1 MLDDNN
7 LRMKK
12 IFFSACLLSLFMAH
26 AHAQE
31 TYENTKLIDNDL
43 NGTARYVGMGGA
55 MEALGADISVIN
67 SNPAG
72 IGLFRRS
79 SGSVS
84 FGLVSQDGASS
95 FKYGNKTNAS
105 FDQAGFVYSLRDGR
119 RTFINFGFNYHK
131 SKNFDYILNAASGLN
146 GASQH
151 KLSYMKALANE
162 NNLDKT
168 SSGWR
173 GKFAYTS
180 QLDNLYYN
188 TLMMTSSDGFFYN
201 DASRYEFGRAETGY
215 IGEYNFNSSANV
227 NDRVYLGITIGIH
240 DVHYTGHSLYSEAL
254 VNLNNQ
260 TAGDITVND
269 ERRITGTGYNA
280 SFGIIFRPVDASPFR
295 IGLSVT
301 TPTWYDLK
309 TSNYTYL
316 INNTKADGGGKLQG
330 DYPNYTTGE
339 SYEFKL
345 FTPWKFG
352 VSLGHTVG
360 NYLALGA
367 SYEYADYSR
376 LDTRVNDGYDV
387 DYWGDVYEH
396 SSSDEPMNRHTRETL
411 KAVSTLKIGAEA
423 KVMPNLAVRAGY
435 NYVSPM
441 FKKEGYKDGNIDSYG
456 SNYSSATDYTN
467 WETTNRYTVGVGYTL
482 GKMSFD
488 LAYQYAQTNGKFHP
502 FADSYLDYTYPGQD
516 SNGNDVTM
524 TESLDNYANAV
535 KVSNKRNQLLLTLTY
550 RF

>member
-1 MLDDNN
+1 
-7 LRMKK
+7 MKK

-105 FDQAGFVYSLRDGR
+105 FDQAGFVYSMRDGR

-215 IGEYNFNSSANV
+215 IGEYNFNTSANV
-227 NDRVYLGITIGIH
+227 NDRVYLGVTIGIH
-240 DVHYTGHSLYSEAL
+240 DVHYTGHSLYNEAL

-301 TPTWYDLK
+301 TPTLYDLK

-502 FADSYLDYTYPGQD
+502 FADSYLDYTYTGQD

>member
-1 MLDDNN
+1 
-7 LRMKK
+7 MKK

-105 FDQAGFVYSLRDGR
+105 FDQAGFVYSMRDGR

-215 IGEYNFNSSANV
+215 IGEYDFSTSANV

-240 DVHYTGHSLYSEAL
+240 DVHYTGHSLYNEAL

-260 TAGDITVND
+260 TVGDITVND

-301 TPTWYDLK
+301 TPTLYDLK

-467 WETTNRYTVGVGYTL
+467 WEATNRYTVGVGYTL

-502 FADSYLDYTYPGQD
+502 FADSYLDYTYHGQD

-535 KVSNKRNQLLLTLTY
+535 NVSNKRNQLLLTLTY

>member
-1 MLDDNN
+1 
-7 LRMKK
+7 MKK
-12 IFFSACLLSLFMAH
+12 IFLSACLLSLFMAH

-105 FDQAGFVYSLRDGR
+105 FDQAGFVYSMRDGR

-215 IGEYNFNSSANV
+215 IGEYNFNFSANV

-240 DVHYTGHSLYSEAL
+240 DVHYTGHSLYNEAL

-280 SFGIIFRPVDASPFR
+280 SFGVILRPVDASPFR

-309 TSNYTYL
+309 TSNYTCL

-467 WETTNRYTVGVGYTL
+467 WEATNRYTVGVGYTL

-524 TESLDNYANAV
+524 TESLDNYADAV

>member
-1 MLDDNN
+1 
-7 LRMKK
+7 MKK
-12 IFFSACLLSLFMAH
+12 IFLSACLLSLFMAH

-162 NNLDKT
+162 NNLDKK

-201 DASRYEFGRAETGY
+201 DASGYEFGRAETGY
-215 IGEYNFNSSANV
+215 IGEYDFNTSVNV

-240 DVHYTGHSLYSEAL
+240 DVHYTGHSLYNEAL

-280 SFGIIFRPVDASPFR
+280 SFGIILRPVDASPFR
-295 IGLSVT
+295 IGLSVS

-467 WETTNRYTVGVGYTL
+467 WEATNRYTVGIGYTL

>member
-1 MLDDNN
+1 
-7 LRMKK
+7 MKK
-12 IFFSACLLSLFMAH
+12 IFLSACLLSLFMAH

-131 SKNFDYILNAASGLN
+131 SKNFDYILNAASALN

-201 DASRYEFGRAETGY
+201 DASGYEFGRAETGY
-215 IGEYNFNSSANV
+215 IGEYDFNTSVNV
-227 NDRVYLGITIGIH
+227 NDRVYIGITIGIH
-240 DVHYTGHSLYSEAL
+240 DVHYTGHSLYNEAL

-280 SFGIIFRPVDASPFR
+280 SFGIILRPVDASPFR
-295 IGLSVT
+295 IGLSVS

-467 WETTNRYTVGVGYTL
+467 WEATNRYTVGIGYTL

>member
-1 MLDDNN
+1 
-7 LRMKK
+7 MKK
-12 IFFSACLLSLFMAH
+12 IFLSACLLSLFMAH

-131 SKNFDYILNAASGLN
+131 SKNFDYILNAASALN

-201 DASRYEFGRAETGY
+201 DASGYEFGRAETGY
-215 IGEYNFNSSANV
+215 IGEYDFNTSVNV

-240 DVHYTGHSLYSEAL
+240 DVHYTGHSLYNEAL

-260 TAGDITVND
+260 TAGNITVND

-295 IGLSVT
+295 IGLSVS

-467 WETTNRYTVGVGYTL
+467 WEATNRYTVGVGYTL

>member
-1 MLDDNN
+1 
-7 LRMKK
+7 MKK
-12 IFFSACLLSLFMAH
+12 IFLSACLLSLFMAH

-201 DASRYEFGRAETGY
+201 DASGYEFGRAETGY
-215 IGEYNFNSSANV
+215 IGEYDFNTSVNV

-240 DVHYTGHSLYSEAL
+240 DVHYTGHSLYNEAL

-295 IGLSVT
+295 IGLSVS

-467 WETTNRYTVGVGYTL
+467 WEATNRYTVGIGYTL

-502 FADSYLDYTYPGQD
+502 FADSHLDYTYPGQD

>member
-1 MLDDNN
+1 
-7 LRMKK
+7 MKK

-105 FDQAGFVYSLRDGR
+105 FDQAGFVYSMRDGR

-173 GKFAYTS
+173 GKFSYTS

-215 IGEYNFNSSANV
+215 IGEYDFNTSVNV

-280 SFGIIFRPVDASPFR
+280 SFGVIFRPVDASPFR

-411 KAVSTLKIGAEA
+411 KSVSTFKIGAEA

-467 WETTNRYTVGVGYTL
+467 LEATNRYTVGVGYTL

>member
-1 MLDDNN
+1 
-7 LRMKK
+7 MKK
-12 IFFSACLLSLFMAH
+12 IFLSACLLSLFMAH

-55 MEALGADISVIN
+55 LEALGADISVIN

-131 SKNFDYILNAASGLN
+131 SKNFDYILNAASALN

-201 DASRYEFGRAETGY
+201 DASGYEFGRAETGY
-215 IGEYNFNSSANV
+215 IGEYDFNTSVNV

-240 DVHYTGHSLYSEAL
+240 DVHYTGHSLYNEAL

-295 IGLSVT
+295 IGLSVS

-467 WETTNRYTVGVGYTL
+467 WEATNRYTVGVGYTL

>member
-1 MLDDNN
+1 
-7 LRMKK
+7 MKK
-12 IFFSACLLSLFMAH
+12 IFLSACLLSLFMAH

-131 SKNFDYILNAASGLN
+131 SKNFDYILNAASALN

-201 DASRYEFGRAETGY
+201 DASGYEFGRAETGY
-215 IGEYNFNSSANV
+215 IGEYDFNTSVNV

-240 DVHYTGHSLYSEAL
+240 DVHYTGHSLYNEAL

-280 SFGIIFRPVDASPFR
+280 SFGIILRPVDASPFR
-295 IGLSVT
+295 IGLSVS

-316 INNTKADGGGKLQG
+316 INNTKADGGSKLQG
-330 DYPNYTTGE
+330 DYPNYTTGG
-339 SYEFKL
+339 SYEFKR

-467 WETTNRYTVGVGYTL
+467 WEATNRYTVGVGYTL

>member
-1 MLDDNN
+1 
-7 LRMKK
+7 MKK

-105 FDQAGFVYSLRDGR
+105 FDQAGFVYSMRDGR

-215 IGEYNFNSSANV
+215 ICEYDFKTSVNV

-240 DVHYTGHSLYSEAL
+240 DVHYTGHSLYNEAL

-260 TAGDITVND
+260 TVGDITVND

-352 VSLGHTVG
+352 VSLGYTVG

-411 KAVSTLKIGAEA
+411 KAVSTFKIGAEA

-467 WETTNRYTVGVGYTL
+467 WEATNRYTVGVGYTL

>member
-1 MLDDNN
+1 
-7 LRMKK
+7 MKK

-240 DVHYTGHSLYSEAL
+240 DVHYTGHSLYNEAL

-260 TAGDITVND
+260 TVGDITVND

-467 WETTNRYTVGVGYTL
+467 WEATNRYTVGVGYTL

>member
-1 MLDDNN
+1 
-7 LRMKK
+7 MKK

-105 FDQAGFVYSLRDGR
+105 FDQAGFVYSMRDGR

-215 IGEYNFNSSANV
+215 IGEYDFNTSVNV
-227 NDRVYLGITIGIH
+227 NDRVYLGVTVGIH

-467 WETTNRYTVGVGYTL
+467 WEATNRYTVGVGYTL

>member
-1 MLDDNN
+1 
-7 LRMKK
+7 MKK
-12 IFFSACLLSLFMAH
+12 IFLSACLLSLFMAH

-131 SKNFDYILNAASGLN
+131 SKNFDYILNAASALN

-201 DASRYEFGRAETGY
+201 DASGYEFGRAETGY
-215 IGEYNFNSSANV
+215 IGEYDFNTSVNV

-240 DVHYTGHSLYSEAL
+240 DVHYTGHSLYNEAL

-295 IGLSVT
+295 IGLSVS

-467 WETTNRYTVGVGYTL
+467 WEVTNRYTVGIGYTL

>member
-1 MLDDNN
+1 
-7 LRMKK
+7 MKK
-12 IFFSACLLSLFMAH
+12 IFFSACLLSLFMVH

-105 FDQAGFVYSLRDGR
+105 FDQAGFVYSMRDGR

-201 DASRYEFGRAETGY
+201 DASRYEFGRAETCY

-467 WETTNRYTVGVGYTL
+467 WEATNRYTVGVGYTL

>member
-1 MLDDNN
+1 
-7 LRMKK
+7 MKK
-12 IFFSACLLSLFMAH
+12 IFLSACLLSLFMAH

-131 SKNFDYILNAASGLN
+131 SKNFDYILNAASALN

-201 DASRYEFGRAETGY
+201 DASGYEFGRAETGY
-215 IGEYNFNSSANV
+215 IGEYDFNTSVNV

-240 DVHYTGHSLYSEAL
+240 DVHYTGHSLYNEAL

-280 SFGIIFRPVDASPFR
+280 SFGIIFRLVDASPFR
-295 IGLSVT
+295 IGLSVS

-467 WETTNRYTVGVGYTL
+467 WEATNRYTVGIGYTL

>member
-1 MLDDNN
+1 
-7 LRMKK
+7 MKK
-12 IFFSACLLSLFMAH
+12 IFLSACLLSLFMAH

-105 FDQAGFVYSLRDGR
+105 FDQAGFVYSMRDGR

-173 GKFAYTS
+173 GKFSYTS

-215 IGEYNFNSSANV
+215 IGEYDFNTSVNV
-227 NDRVYLGITIGIH
+227 NDRVYLGVTIGIH

-467 WETTNRYTVGVGYTL
+467 WEATNRYTVGVGYTL

>member
-1 MLDDNN
+1 
-7 LRMKK
+7 MKK
-12 IFFSACLLSLFMAH
+12 IFLSACLLSLFMAH

-131 SKNFDYILNAASGLN
+131 SKNFDYILNAASALN

-201 DASRYEFGRAETGY
+201 DASGYEFGRAETGY
-215 IGEYNFNSSANV
+215 IGEYNFNTSVNV

-240 DVHYTGHSLYSEAL
+240 DVHYTGHSLYNEAL

-295 IGLSVT
+295 IGLSVS

-467 WETTNRYTVGVGYTL
+467 WEATNRYTVGIGYTL

>member
-1 MLDDNN
+1 
-7 LRMKK
+7 MKK

-173 GKFAYTS
+173 GKFSYTS

-215 IGEYNFNSSANV
+215 IGEYDFNTSVNV

-240 DVHYTGHSLYSEAL
+240 DDHYTGYSLYNEAL

-467 WETTNRYTVGVGYTL
+467 WEATNRYTVGVGYTL

>member
-1 MLDDNN
+1 
-7 LRMKK
+7 MKK

-215 IGEYNFNSSANV
+215 IGEYDFNTSANV

-240 DVHYTGHSLYSEAL
+240 DVHYTGHSLYNEAL

-467 WETTNRYTVGVGYTL
+467 WEATNRYTVGVGYTL

-550 RF
+550 RFW

>member
-1 MLDDNN
+1 
-7 LRMKK
+7 MKK
-12 IFFSACLLSLFMAH
+12 IFLSACLLSLFMAH

-105 FDQAGFVYSLRDGR
+105 FDQAGFVYSMRDGR

-215 IGEYNFNSSANV
+215 IGEYNFNTSANV
-227 NDRVYLGITIGIH
+227 NDRVYLGVTIGIH
-240 DVHYTGHSLYSEAL
+240 DVHYTGHSLYNEAL

-280 SFGIIFRPVDASPFR
+280 SFGIIFRPVDTSPFR

-467 WETTNRYTVGVGYTL
+467 WEATNRYTVGVGYTL

>member
-1 MLDDNN
+1 
-7 LRMKK
+7 MKK

-105 FDQAGFVYSLRDGR
+105 FDQAGFVYSMRDGR

-173 GKFAYTS
+173 GKFSYTS

-215 IGEYNFNSSANV
+215 IGEYNFNSSVNV
-227 NDRVYLGITIGIH
+227 NDRVYLGVTVGIH

-467 WETTNRYTVGVGYTL
+467 WEATNRYTVGVGYTL

-502 FADSYLDYTYPGQD
+502 FADTYLDYTYPGQD

>member
-1 MLDDNN
+1 
-7 LRMKK
+7 MKK

-215 IGEYNFNSSANV
+215 IGEYDFNTSVNV

-240 DVHYTGHSLYSEAL
+240 DVHYTGHSLYNEAL

-260 TAGDITVND
+260 TVGDITVND

-441 FKKEGYKDGNIDSYG
+441 FKKEGYNDGNIDSYG

-467 WETTNRYTVGVGYTL
+467 WEATNRYTVGVGYTL

>member
-1 MLDDNN
+1 
-7 LRMKK
+7 MKK
-12 IFFSACLLSLFMAH
+12 IFLSACLLSLFMAH

-131 SKNFDYILNAASGLN
+131 SKNFDYILNAASALN

-201 DASRYEFGRAETGY
+201 DASGYEFGRAETGY
-215 IGEYNFNSSANV
+215 IGEYDFNTSVNV

-240 DVHYTGHSLYSEAL
+240 DVHYTGHSLYNEAL

-295 IGLSVT
+295 IGLSVS

-456 SNYSSATDYTN
+456 SNYSSATDFTN
-467 WETTNRYTVGVGYTL
+467 WEATNRYTVGVGYTL

>member
-1 MLDDNN
+1 
-7 LRMKK
+7 MKK

-105 FDQAGFVYSLRDGR
+105 FDQAGFVYSMRDGR

-215 IGEYNFNSSANV
+215 IGEYDFNTSVNV

-240 DVHYTGHSLYSEAL
+240 DVHYTGHSLYNEAL

-260 TAGDITVND
+260 TVGDITVND

-280 SFGIIFRPVDASPFR
+280 SFGIILRPVDASPFR

-301 TPTWYDLK
+301 TPTLYDLK

-411 KAVSTLKIGAEA
+411 KAVSTFKIGAEA

-467 WETTNRYTVGVGYTL
+467 WEATNRYTVGVGYTL

>member
-1 MLDDNN
+1 
-7 LRMKK
+7 MKK

-105 FDQAGFVYSLRDGR
+105 FDQAGFVYSMRDGR

>member
-1 MLDDNN
+1 
-7 LRMKK
+7 MKK
-12 IFFSACLLSLFMAH
+12 IFFSACLLSLFMVH

-105 FDQAGFVYSLRDGR
+105 FDQAGFVYSMRDGR

-215 IGEYNFNSSANV
+215 IGEYDFNTSVNV

-240 DVHYTGHSLYSEAL
+240 DVHYTGHSLYNEAL

-260 TAGDITVND
+260 TVGDITVND

-467 WETTNRYTVGVGYTL
+467 WEATNRYTVGVGYTL

-502 FADSYLDYTYPGQD
+502 FADSYLDYTYPGQN

>member
-1 MLDDNN
+1 
-7 LRMKK
+7 MKK

-105 FDQAGFVYSLRDGR
+105 FDQAGFVYSMRDGR

-215 IGEYNFNSSANV
+215 IGEYDFNTSVNV

-240 DVHYTGHSLYSEAL
+240 DVHYTGHSLYNEAL

-260 TAGDITVND
+260 TVGDITVND

-352 VSLGHTVG
+352 VSLGYTVG

-411 KAVSTLKIGAEA
+411 KAVSTFKIGAEA

-467 WETTNRYTVGVGYTL
+467 WEATNRYTVGVGYTL

-524 TESLDNYANAV
+524 TESLDNYVNAV

>member
-1 MLDDNN
+1 
-7 LRMKK
+7 MKK
-12 IFFSACLLSLFMAH
+12 IFLSACLLSLFMAH

-131 SKNFDYILNAASGLN
+131 SKNFDYILNAASALN

-201 DASRYEFGRAETGY
+201 DASGYEFGRAETGY
-215 IGEYNFNSSANV
+215 IGEYDFNTSVNV

-240 DVHYTGHSLYSEAL
+240 DVHYTGHSLYNEAL

-260 TAGDITVND
+260 TAGNITVND

-295 IGLSVT
+295 IGLSVS

-467 WETTNRYTVGVGYTL
+467 WEATNRYTVGIGYTL

>member
-1 MLDDNN
+1 
-7 LRMKK
+7 MKK
-12 IFFSACLLSLFMAH
+12 IFFSVCLLSLFMAH

-173 GKFAYTS
+173 GKFSYTS

-215 IGEYNFNSSANV
+215 IGEYDFNTSVNV

-467 WETTNRYTVGVGYTL
+467 WEATNRYTVGVGYAL

>member
-1 MLDDNN
+1 
-7 LRMKK
+7 MKK
-12 IFFSACLLSLFMAH
+12 IFLSACLLSLFMAH

-131 SKNFDYILNAASGLN
+131 SKNFDYILNAAGGLN

-201 DASRYEFGRAETGY
+201 DASGYEFGRAETGY
-215 IGEYNFNSSANV
+215 IGEYDFNTSVNV

-240 DVHYTGHSLYSEAL
+240 DVHYTGHSLYNEAL

-260 TAGDITVND
+260 TAGNITVND

-295 IGLSVT
+295 IGLSVS

-467 WETTNRYTVGVGYTL
+467 WEATNRYTVGVGYTL

-502 FADSYLDYTYPGQD
+502 FADSYLDYSYPGQD

>member
-1 MLDDNN
+1 
-7 LRMKK
+7 MKK
-12 IFFSACLLSLFMAH
+12 IFLSACLLSLFMAH

-79 SGSVS
+79 SGNVS

-201 DASRYEFGRAETGY
+201 DASGYEFGRAETGY
-215 IGEYNFNSSANV
+215 IGEYDFNTSVNV

-240 DVHYTGHSLYSEAL
+240 DVHYTGHSLYNEAL

-295 IGLSVT
+295 IGLSVS

-467 WETTNRYTVGVGYTL
+467 WEATNRYTVGVGYTL

>member
-1 MLDDNN
+1 
-7 LRMKK
+7 MKK
-12 IFFSACLLSLFMAH
+12 IFLSACLLSLFMAH

-131 SKNFDYILNAASGLN
+131 SKNFDYILNAASALN

-201 DASRYEFGRAETGY
+201 DASGYEFGRAETGY
-215 IGEYNFNSSANV
+215 IGEYDFNTSVNV

-240 DVHYTGHSLYSEAL
+240 DVHYTGHSLYNEAL

-280 SFGIIFRPVDASPFR
+280 SFGIILRPVDASPFR
-295 IGLSVT
+295 IGLSVS

-467 WETTNRYTVGVGYTL
+467 WEATNRYTVGVGYTL

>member
-1 MLDDNN
+1 
-7 LRMKK
+7 MKK

-105 FDQAGFVYSLRDGR
+105 FDQAGFVYSMRDGR

-173 GKFAYTS
+173 GKFSYTS

-215 IGEYNFNSSANV
+215 IGEYNFNTSANV
-227 NDRVYLGITIGIH
+227 NDRVYLGVTIGIH
-240 DVHYTGHSLYSEAL
+240 DVHYTGHSLYNEAL

-301 TPTWYDLK
+301 TPTLYDLK

-411 KAVSTLKIGAEA
+411 KAVSTFKIGAEA

-467 WETTNRYTVGVGYTL
+467 WEATNRYTVGVGYTL

>member
-1 MLDDNN
+1 
-7 LRMKK
+7 MKK
-12 IFFSACLLSLFMAH
+12 IFLSACLLSLFMAH

-105 FDQAGFVYSLRDGR
+105 FDQAGFVYSMRDGR

-215 IGEYNFNSSANV
+215 IGEYNFNTSANV
-227 NDRVYLGITIGIH
+227 NDRVYLGVTIGIH
-240 DVHYTGHSLYSEAL
+240 DVHYTGHSLYNEAL

-301 TPTWYDLK
+301 TPTLYDLK

-411 KAVSTLKIGAEA
+411 KAVSILKIGAEA

-467 WETTNRYTVGVGYTL
+467 WEATNRYTVGVGYTL

-516 SNGNDVTM
+516 SNGNDVAM

>member
-1 MLDDNN
+1 
-7 LRMKK
+7 MKK
-12 IFFSACLLSLFMAH
+12 IFLSACLLSLFMAH

-215 IGEYNFNSSANV
+215 IGEYNFSTSANV
-227 NDRVYLGITIGIH
+227 NDRVYLGVTIGIH

-280 SFGIIFRPVDASPFR
+280 SFGIILRPVDASPFR

-301 TPTWYDLK
+301 TPTLYDLK

-467 WETTNRYTVGVGYTL
+467 WEATNRYTVGVGYTL

>member
-1 MLDDNN
+1 
-7 LRMKK
+7 MKK
-12 IFFSACLLSLFMAH
+12 IFLSACLLSLFMAQ

-105 FDQAGFVYSLRDGR
+105 FDQAGFVYSMRDGR

-201 DASRYEFGRAETGY
+201 DASRYAFGRAETGY
-215 IGEYNFNSSANV
+215 IGEYDFNSSVNV
-227 NDRVYLGITIGIH
+227 NDRVYLGVTVGIH
-240 DVHYTGHSLYSEAL
+240 DVHYTGHSLYNEAL

-411 KAVSTLKIGAEA
+411 KAVSTFKIGAEA

-467 WETTNRYTVGVGYTL
+467 WEATNRYTVGVGYTL

-524 TESLDNYANAV
+524 TESLDNYADAV

>member
-1 MLDDNN
+1 
-7 LRMKK
+7 MKK
-12 IFFSACLLSLFMAH
+12 IFLSACLLSLFMAH

-131 SKNFDYILNAASGLN
+131 SKNFDYILNATSALN

-201 DASRYEFGRAETGY
+201 DASGYEFGRAETGY
-215 IGEYNFNSSANV
+215 IGEYDFNTSVNV

-240 DVHYTGHSLYSEAL
+240 DVHYTGHSFYNEAL

-280 SFGIIFRPVDASPFR
+280 SFGIILRPVDASPFR
-295 IGLSVT
+295 IGLSVS

-467 WETTNRYTVGVGYTL
+467 WEATNRYTVGIGYTL

>member
-1 MLDDNN
+1 
-7 LRMKK
+7 MKK
-12 IFFSACLLSLFMAH
+12 IFLSACLLSLFMAH

-188 TLMMTSSDGFFYN
+188 TLMMTSNDGFFYN
-201 DASRYEFGRAETGY
+201 DASGYEFGRAETGY
-215 IGEYNFNSSANV
+215 IGEYDFNTSVNV

-240 DVHYTGHSLYSEAL
+240 DVHYTGHSLYNEAL

-280 SFGIIFRPVDASPFR
+280 SFGIILRPVDASPFR
-295 IGLSVT
+295 IGLSVS

-467 WETTNRYTVGVGYTL
+467 WEATNRYTVGVGYTL